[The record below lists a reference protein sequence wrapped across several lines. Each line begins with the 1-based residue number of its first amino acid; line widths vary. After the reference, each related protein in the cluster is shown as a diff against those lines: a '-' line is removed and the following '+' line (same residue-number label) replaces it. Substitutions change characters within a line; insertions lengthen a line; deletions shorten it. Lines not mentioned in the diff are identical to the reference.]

1 MEPRSNDAPTGVDS
15 AARPLRAT
23 VTTLEQ
29 NRRLDV
35 PARVLQRL
43 ARQLAKGPRG
53 DALRGNWLGHAVHP
67 LLTDLPLG
75 CWLSAGMLDLIG
87 GKASR
92 RAAQRLVGLG
102 LLAVPP
108 TVATGLADYARV
120 EAPGTRRVGAVH
132 ALGNSVVATCYL
144 FSWRTRRA
152 GHHWRGVLWG
162 IVGGSLAWYTGY
174 LGGHLSF
181 GRGVGV
187 GERGG
192 LSSAEEGYAD
202 RSAGLTSV
210 PL

>member
-1 MEPRSNDAPTGVDS
+1 MEPRSNDAGTRVDS
-15 AARPLRAT
+15 AAGPLRAA
-23 VTTLEQ
+23 VARLEE
-29 NRRLDV
+29 NGRLDT
-35 PARVLQRL
+35 PARALQRL
-43 ARQLAKGPRG
+43 ARQVGNGPRG
-53 DALRGNWLGHAVHP
+53 AALRGNWLGHALHP
-67 LLTDLPLG
+67 LVTDFPLG
-75 CWLSAGMLDLIG
+75 CWISAGILDLIG
-87 GKASR
+87 GKPSR

-108 TVATGLADYARV
+108 TVATGLAEYATV
-120 EAPGTRRVGAVH
+120 EAPATRRVGAVH
-132 ALGNSVVATCYL
+132 ALGNSVVAMCYL

-192 LSSAEEGYAD
+192 LSSAETSDTE